1 MRIDEEACIGC
12 RLCPPYCPMSAISM
26 DRPAKVAR
34 IEQDE
39 CVECG
44 VCLRSGIC
52 PVDAFIEE
60 VHSWPRSVRAA
71 FSNPLLV
78 HKETRV
84 PGRGTEEAK
93 TNEVTGQFR
102 RGFVGV
108 TAEMGR
114 PGVGTRFSDVEKVAQ
129 ALARV
134 GVVFAQNNPVTYLM
148 TDQTTGKLNSEI
160 LDEKVCSAMIEST
173 TPVENLPAVIKELR
187 EVASQ
192 IDTVFSLTLSTR
204 LEPDGSAPC
213 EKVLK
218 ELGVPV
224 YINGKTNVG
233 LGRPLF
239 EEVSA

>member
-1 MRIDEEACIGC
+1 MKIDEEACIGC
-12 RLCPPYCPMSAISM
+12 RLCVPYCPMGAISM
-26 DRPAKVAR
+26 DRAAKVAR
-34 IEQDE
+34 IDEDE

-44 VCLRSGIC
+44 VCFRSDIC

-71 FSNPLLV
+71 FSNPLTV

-93 TNEVTGQFR
+93 TNDVTGQFR

-114 PGVGTRFSDVEKVAQ
+114 PGVGARFHDVEKVAQ
-129 ALARV
+129 ALARA
-134 GVVFAQNNPVTYLM
+134 GVVFAANNPVTYIM
-148 TDQTTGKLNSEI
+148 TDQATGKLNSEI
-160 LDEKVCSAMIEST
+160 LNEKVCSCMIESI
-173 TPVENLPAVIKELR
+173 TPIENLSTVIKELK

-239 EEVSA
+239 EEVPS